1 MLFFWMPH
9 EDGVAI
15 QSKWVDGGWLS
26 PGLGA
31 LAIGLTDTTER
42 MIEYVLHGEQYLDV
56 VATMSA
62 GGTATLSYV
71 DIFIVPR

>member
-1 MLFFWMPH
+1 MFGSAWFNGAWFASDWFGAGGTDLSTGIADTVEHML
-9 EDGVAI
+9 
-15 QSKWVDGGWLS
+15 
-26 PGLGA
+26 
-31 LAIGLTDTTER
+31 
-42 MIEYVLHGEQYLDV
+42 EYALHGEQYLDV